1 VEDKIR
7 SGPYYFRESLF
18 EAIPRIYHQLKK
30 AIRRGYVD
38 SGNVISTPGVQIQL
52 AYPQI
57 TAMAGSAQRR
67 GI

>member
-1 VEDKIR
+1 VEDEIR
-7 SGPYYFRESLF
+7 DGLYYFRESLF
-18 EAIPRIYHQLKK
+18 EAIPRIYHQPKK

-38 SGNVISTPGVQIQL
+38 SGNVISTPGVQIQSV
-52 AYPQI
+52 YPQT